1 VTAQG
6 PGATAALRLGSRT
19 AYASGVVAAIGL
31 VMFVAMFVSFAVG
44 AQAPG
49 MLFGWFNDVLVL
61 ITYLLVIPTVI
72 AVDALLRPTA
82 PVASR
87 VATLIGL
94 GSIAAVLI
102 LQALLVVGALT
113 FADQV
118 GAVSLALLAFAVWL
132 VIVGRLGSSRGVMHH
147 GVRMGLLAATYVGYP
162 FWAFWLGRHLR
173 RLAGETAPGPVVIVG
188 PPLATTDA

>member
-1 VTAQG
+1 MTAQG

-82 PVASR
+82 PVVSR
-87 VATLIGL
+87 VATVIGL
-94 GSIAAVLI
+94 GSIAAV
-102 LQALLVVGALT
+102 
-113 FADQV
+113 AD
-118 GAVSLALLAFAVWL
+118 
-132 VIVGRLGSSRGVMHH
+132 
-147 GVRMGLLAATYVGYP
+147 P
-162 FWAFWLGRHLR
+162 
-173 RLAGETAPGPVVIVG
+173 PGPARGRSADVR
-188 PPLATTDA
+188 